1 MYVCILFSC
10 ISLTS
15 VPFGPWFLQIDYTY
29 FSNEVK
35 LPKSLDGRKR
45 PSLQRLT
52 GYYVYLSVNQS
63 THSLPPNKNLYVSEI
78 SANSRKEREAM
89 LPTVILGRYVNQDL
103 FIQFSESSKAHF
115 VVQGPDNERCNW
127 HPQHS
132 ETFHSIHSIYT
143 EIVHRPYCDNMDF
156 IYLHQKATIIRH
168 SPQIRCE
175 DAHSCKYVFWDRKPR
190 RTKRT
195 DVLK

>member
-1 MYVCILFSC
+1 MCILFSC
-10 ISLTS
+10 ISLIS

-78 SANSRKEREAM
+78 SANRRKEGEPM
-89 LPTVILGRYVNQDL
+89 LPVVILGCYVNQDL
-103 FIQFSESSKAHF
+103 FITFSENSKVHF
-115 VVQGPDNERCNW
+115 VVQGPDKERCDW

-132 ETFHSIHSIYT
+132 ETFHSIHNSVLLWNITPSITSTAITWTPYT
-143 EIVHRPYCDNMDF
+143 CI
-156 IYLHQKATIIRH
+156 
-168 SPQIRCE
+168 
-175 DAHSCKYVFWDRKPR
+175 
-190 RTKRT
+190 KR
-195 DVLK
+195 